1 MSFICFG
8 GSSMASPELATSL
21 SLAHGRFEFPIFLPD
36 ATRGVVRAVDSAD
49 LEKTGMTGLVMS
61 TFHLMQHPGS
71 SVIHAHGGLHNFT
84 NWQHPIVTD
93 SGGFQVYSLV
103 RQNPKS
109 GSLTEKGMLYRAED
123 GSKYNLTPEKS
134 IQLQVSYGADI
145 IFCLDDC
152 THVDDAEGEQVD
164 SVRRTIKWAKW
175 CREEFDHLMDQ
186 KKVTLDKRPLLF
198 GVVQGGGVKE
208 LRKECAEALLEIG
221 FDGYGYGGYPLDGEG
236 NLMTEIIAYV
246 RELIPPQYPIH
257 ALGIGH
263 PQSVVDCTR
272 LGYSIFDSAL
282 PTRDARKGRLYRFK
296 SDPNVT
302 DFSGKWFEYLYI
314 EDKKHIRDIEPIS
327 QYCDCAACSGYSVSY
342 LQHLYHVGDS
352 LFMRLATIHN
362 LTFMTRLINLLRA
375 NG

>member
-1 MSFICFG
+1 
-8 GSSMASPELATSL
+8 MASPELATSL
-21 SLAHGRFEFPIFLPD
+21 SLAHGTLEFPIFLPD

-49 LEKTGMTGLVMS
+49 LEACGVTGLVMS

-71 SVIHAHGGLHNFT
+71 SVIHAHGGLHTFT

-152 THVDDAEGEQVD
+152 THVDDAESEQVD
-164 SVRRTIKWAKW
+164 SVRRTIKWAKH
-175 CREEFDHLMDQ
+175 CREAFDHLMDQ
-186 KKVTLDKRPLLF
+186 KKVEPDQRPLLF
-198 GVVQGGGVKE
+198 GVVQGGGVRD
-208 LRKECAEALLEIG
+208 LRKQCAEALLEIG

-296 SDPNVT
+296 SDPASIT
-302 DFSGKWFEYLYI
+302 LSGKWFDYIYI
-314 EDKKHIRDIEPIS
+314 EDKKHIRDSRPIS
-327 QYCDCAACSGYSVSY
+327 PYCDCAACSGYSLSY

-352 LFMRLATIHN
+352 LYMRLATLHN
-362 LTFMTRLINLLRA
+362 LTFMNRLFDRLRA